1 MNHIPDIRLIGLDTI
16 CLFLLSIAISLAAG
30 WLVSAFCK
38 KRWTPKNKIWEKIAK
53 SRAPFLFPALI
64 FLGLISPLLIFHLE
78 IPIFLLRIGFSIF
91 AGLTLHSL
99 LFSLTKNSLLRVMGA
114 VILWSLVGLEASGI
128 LLQALQFLSE
138 TKVKIGTNNFSILS
152 LLKALLFTLLLIWGA
167 SATSDYFEKKMA
179 RVDGL
184 LLSRKLLIAK
194 LVRVLLII
202 LALYIGL
209 SASGIDLSILTF
221 FAGALGVG
229 AAFGLQNIFSNFFAG
244 IIILFDRSVKP
255 GDIISIDNGKIYG
268 VVNKLRSRYV
278 SIHTDEGKEHLVP
291 NEQII
296 SNKLENWSFTD
307 SNIQIETTFT
317 ISGESDLKVVEQVLL
332 GIAKSTERILEIPPP
347 SIEFVSLSRNVL
359 ELKLC
364 TWIGDPQKGI
374 GEVRSSIIRQAY
386 FVFKEKGITTS

>member
-1 MNHIPDIRLIGLDTI
+1 
-16 CLFLLSIAISLAAG
+16 
-30 WLVSAFCK
+30 
-38 KRWTPKNKIWEKIAK
+38 
-53 SRAPFLFPALI
+53 
-64 FLGLISPLLIFHLE
+64 
-78 IPIFLLRIGFSIF
+78 
-91 AGLTLHSL
+91 
-99 LFSLTKNSLLRVMGA
+99 MGA